1 MLNNIIS
8 LILSQDDK
16 AKKPSTSSFS
26 LCPSQRKTFLDAMQ
40 KCFEEIFPSLQ
51 FVYFVISAESGRV
64 KECGVSSLSSP
75 IGSSS
80 SDSTALVSGTFSYFH
95 AENDAVTGSS
105 GKDIRLADET
115 TVAPL
120 LFYPNLSVDIRGCP
134 ETILDKLRREKERK
148 MIGTHRDLQE
158 GIHMSDQHLPMS
170 PLSLADEGEGDRE
183 GESAFPLSFF
193 RNFVFLT
200 ILSEGKS
207 QIWTYN
213 WGTKQVSNFFFHF
226 RTICFYMDVFYFPRL
241 PACRTHWIFF
251 SHSSRFVLCS

>member
-1 MLNNIIS
+1 
-8 LILSQDDK
+8 
-16 AKKPSTSSFS
+16 
-26 LCPSQRKTFLDAMQ
+26 MQ

-51 FVYFVISAESGRV
+51 FVYFVISSESGRV
-64 KECGVSSLSSP
+64 KECGISSLSSP
-75 IGSSS
+75 IVSSS

-95 AENDAVTGSS
+95 SESEVPFGSN
-105 GKDIRLADET
+105 GKDIRLADEN

-120 LFYPNLSVDIRGCP
+120 LFYPNLSVDVRGCP
-134 ETILDKLRREKERK
+134 ETILDKLKREKERK

-158 GIHMSDQHLPMS
+158 GSHMSDHQNLPMS
-170 PLSLADEGEGDRE
+170 PLSLADEGDGDRE

-213 WGTKQVSNFFFHF
+213 WGTKQVCNIFFFNFSFSSFLH
-226 RTICFYMDVFYFPRL
+226 RSPRL
-241 PACRTHWIFF
+241 LDCPTHWIFF
-251 SHSSRFVLCS
+251 SHSSRFVLCSSKRFNIKRRDYLRTYRLCLSALPLRRY